1 MMNFADVW
9 LGYKD
14 FDKAVA
20 FYEAG
25 LAKPGA
31 DMNRGY
37 MGIGTAHAYA
47 GNYSAAKQ
55 AFSKVSGTRAP
66 LAGMWQTWIGQQTAA
81 AAPAPAAAAEP
92 AS

>member
-14 FDKAVA
+14 YAKAVA

-25 LAKPGA
+25 LSKPGA
-31 DMNRGY
+31 DMARGY

-47 GNYSAAKQ
+47 GDYDAARE
-55 AFSKVSGTRAP
+55 AFAKVNGNRAP
-66 LAGMWQTWIGQQTAA
+66 LAQMWQTWIKQQTASAAPA
-81 AAPAPAAAAEP
+81 AAPAAEP
-92 AS
+92 TT